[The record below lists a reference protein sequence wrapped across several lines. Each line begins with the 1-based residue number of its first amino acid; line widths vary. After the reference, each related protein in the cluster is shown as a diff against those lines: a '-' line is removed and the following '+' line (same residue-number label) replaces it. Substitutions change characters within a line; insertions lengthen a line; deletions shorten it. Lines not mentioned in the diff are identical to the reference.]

1 MQRPRH
7 KLHPS
12 PSLGCTGLLIKSPCG
27 SDGSA
32 SASLMCHQRSP
43 EWDPWME
50 LTQPWNLLTMA
61 TSALRERLPAAR
73 KEPLTDLGL
82 REWLPAARKEPLT
95 DLGAD
100 PTLLAHHIP
109 SPGKLSLDL
118 EVAGPA
124 ALGSPGR
131 DGHEHPLARGPEL
144 PCLPPALPSSPVP
157 LFIPGAS
164 LGLTASLH
172 PQESI
177 S

>member
-1 MQRPRH
+1 
-7 KLHPS
+7 
-12 PSLGCTGLLIKSPCG
+12 
-27 SDGSA
+27 
-32 SASLMCHQRSP
+32 
-43 EWDPWME
+43 
-50 LTQPWNLLTMA
+50 MA

-95 DLGAD
+95 DLGLRERLPAARKEPLTDLGAD
-100 PTLLAHHIP
+100 PTLLAHYIP

-144 PCLPPALPSSPVP
+144 PRLPPALPSSPVP